1 MVTSAR
7 MEQCSDCWNGPWGQ
21 TGRQLSATDL
31 AWSSYTKSL
40 WPAQEFTQFKRFL
53 EHMPQSESKLFC
65 CVWQPLDSIRLY
77 ALGCPCS
84 HGRRSVYHHHAAWQ
98 FSPAWL
104 SGGRGQEPCPIVRGR
119 LAGGVWVAL
128 PSKTAAAFLP
138 IVKHMHPWLSLCSV
152 RW

>member
-1 MVTSAR
+1 
-7 MEQCSDCWNGPWGQ
+7 
-21 TGRQLSATDL
+21 
-31 AWSSYTKSL
+31 
-40 WPAQEFTQFKRFL
+40 
-53 EHMPQSESKLFC
+53 MPQSESKLFC

-152 RW
+152 RWWQVCPSSFPQEIHAGIGKPMRSVVPGCWEPLESPMP